1 MSVMSE
7 SQQVRDG
14 VIVGMQGNPF
24 PAREVDRHQQAL
36 QAVPQLVAPPIQQSR
51 LQMLDVVLA

>member
-1 MSVMSE
+1 MSE

-24 PAREVDRHQQAL
+24 PAHEADHHRQTL
-36 QAVPQLVAPPIQQSR
+36 QVLPQLVTPPIQQSR
-51 LQMLDVVLA
+51 LQMLDAVLA